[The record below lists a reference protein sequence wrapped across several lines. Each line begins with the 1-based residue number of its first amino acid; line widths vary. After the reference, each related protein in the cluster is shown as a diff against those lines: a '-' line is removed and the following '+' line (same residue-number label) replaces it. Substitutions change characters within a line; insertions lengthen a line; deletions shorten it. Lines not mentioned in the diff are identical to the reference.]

1 MTADMEVKKGDIL
14 VSGKAEILND
24 DGEVV
29 EYIYPGAD
37 ADIIAEVNFYY
48 EDEIN
53 ISYQDKIKTGRAKKD
68 YGIRFFDYHLKNP
81 FFRQDY
87 EQFDLTEHASQL
99 HFTDNFY
106 LPVYFGEITTSELQE
121 KTVMLTKE
129 QVKQLALTHF
139 SQFLSELEE
148 NGVRIVDKNVMIEQ
162 IDKNYHIYGQ
172 VKGCEKITTLVPTE
186 MKREEP
192 VNESE

>member
-1 MTADMEVKKGDIL
+1 M
-14 VSGKAEILND
+14 ND
-24 DGEVV
+24 DGEVA

-87 EQFDLTEHASQL
+87 EQFDLTEHAASCI
-99 HFTDNFY
+99 
-106 LPVYFGEITTSELQE
+106 LPTIFIFRFILKPICMKNVRQRKKRT
-121 KTVMLTKE
+121 
-129 QVKQLALTHF
+129 VKQRQLRLHRAVLRNI
-139 SQFLSELEE
+139 L
-148 NGVRIVDKNVMIEQ
+148 Q
-162 IDKNYHIYGQ
+162 I
-172 VKGCEKITTLVPTE
+172 
-186 MKREEP
+186 
-192 VNESE
+192 

>member
-1 MTADMEVKKGDIL
+1 MINGDVL
-14 VSGKAEILND
+14 VCGRQEILD
-24 DGEVV
+24 DNGQVR
-29 EYIYPGAD
+29 EYYYKSAD
-37 ADIIAEVNFYY
+37 ADVYGYTMHPY
-48 EDEIN
+48 EDW
-53 ISYQDKIKTGRAKKD
+53 ISSKMTEKKETGNKHKRYFLQVLNWRLVTPALHAEYASERSVTDTRQFCLQD
-68 YGIRFFDYHLKNP
+68 
-81 FFRQDY
+81 
-87 EQFDLTEHASQL
+87 S
-99 HFTDNFY
+99 FY

-186 MKREEP
+186 MKGQEP

>member
-1 MTADMEVKKGDIL
+1 MKKGDIL

-24 DGEVV
+24 DGEVA

-87 EQFDLTEHASQL
+87 EQFDLTEHASQRI
-99 HFTDNFY
+99 
-106 LPVYFGEITTSELQE
+106 LPTISIFRFILKPICMKNVRQRKKRI
-121 KTVMLTKE
+121 
-129 QVKQLALTHF
+129 VKQRQQQLHRAV
-139 SQFLSELEE
+139 LSNIL
-148 NGVRIVDKNVMIEQ
+148 Q
-162 IDKNYHIYGQ
+162 I
-172 VKGCEKITTLVPTE
+172 
-186 MKREEP
+186 
-192 VNESE
+192 

>member
-1 MTADMEVKKGDIL
+1 
-14 VSGKAEILND
+14 
-24 DGEVV
+24 
-29 EYIYPGAD
+29 
-37 ADIIAEVNFYY
+37 
-48 EDEIN
+48 
-53 ISYQDKIKTGRAKKD
+53 
-68 YGIRFFDYHLKNP
+68 
-81 FFRQDY
+81 
-87 EQFDLTEHASQL
+87 
-99 HFTDNFY
+99 
-106 LPVYFGEITTSELQE
+106 
-121 KTVMLTKE
+121 MLTKE

>member
-1 MTADMEVKKGDIL
+1 MDQVTYETKVAHAGSNRECAAQVKYL
-14 VSGKAEILND
+14 VLAVKSQYFDVVFEEI
-24 DGEVV
+24 
-29 EYIYPGAD
+29 
-37 ADIIAEVNFYY
+37 
-48 EDEIN
+48 
-53 ISYQDKIKTGRAKKD
+53 KD
-68 YGIRFFDYHLKNP
+68 
-81 FFRQDY
+81 
-87 EQFDLTEHASQL
+87 
-99 HFTDNFY
+99 
-106 LPVYFGEITTSELQE
+106 V
-121 KTVMLTKE
+121 LTKE

-186 MKREEP
+186 RKREEP